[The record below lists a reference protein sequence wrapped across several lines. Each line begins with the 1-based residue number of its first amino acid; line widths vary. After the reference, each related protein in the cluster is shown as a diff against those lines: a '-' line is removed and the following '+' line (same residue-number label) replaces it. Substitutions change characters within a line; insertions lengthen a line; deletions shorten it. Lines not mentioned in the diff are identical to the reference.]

1 MGSAASAEII
11 PKEYLVI
18 NASPVPQPKVTPP
31 FSSLSIL
38 LPAGLF
44 TEKGLLNMPRTIGGW
59 FPERRALPSLYWYQH
74 LLRER
79 EMRCLL
85 SAFLMANQ
93 THRALSLHILYLTAI
108 MCMPR
113 EDINNPT
120 TLFEHPYFNL
130 EGYETLALLMWGL
143 QSHPGTGA
151 GREQGLGCQS
161 QLSRAFP
168 WNSSLLGCGST
179 ECCSMSICI
188 LQLHPNAEG
197 PQQPPPDCSRQK
209 PHAEAP
215 PLNLPYHYLTQMQ
228 PTPAASPSCS
238 QPHRILVTDK
248 SCWNATATSML
259 IILSLSVPQMP
270 CELFLKTDILLFSRI
285 YILLNLITK
294 TSHIILRVDN

>member
-179 ECCSMSICI
+179 ECCSIVPCPFVSCSFTLTQRDHSNPHQTVQDKNLTLRHPHWTCLITIWLKCSQHQQLLPLAASHTGSWLLINHAEMQ
-188 LQLHPNAEG
+188 LQL
-197 PQQPPPDCSRQK
+197 QC
-209 PHAEAP
+209 
-215 PLNLPYHYLTQMQ
+215 
-228 PTPAASPSCS
+228 
-238 QPHRILVTDK
+238 
-248 SCWNATATSML
+248 
-259 IILSLSVPQMP
+259 
-270 CELFLKTDILLFSRI
+270 
-285 YILLNLITK
+285 
-294 TSHIILRVDN
+294 